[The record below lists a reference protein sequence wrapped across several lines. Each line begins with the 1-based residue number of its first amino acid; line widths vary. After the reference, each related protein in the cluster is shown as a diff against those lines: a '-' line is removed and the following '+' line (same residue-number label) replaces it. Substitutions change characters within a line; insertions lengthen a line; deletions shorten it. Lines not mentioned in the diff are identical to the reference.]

1 MEIQHM
7 KNTGLNQQNVLHTG
21 NNSNH
26 TNQLFN
32 TLNTSGL
39 NNIVPSNGT
48 VPKNNGKPNG
58 TVNRNN
64 GTVPKNN
71 GKPNGT
77 VNRNNGTVPKNNGK
91 PNGTVPKNN
100 GKPNGNAT
108 KQPHG
113 TVPKNN
119 GKPNGNSNGISDENI
134 NKAITVIDRI
144 MEHGT
149 PKHKTQS
156 LKLLQTMLA
165 KKHH

>member
-39 NNIVPSNGT
+39 NNIVPS
-48 VPKNNGKPNG
+48 
-58 TVNRNN
+58 N